1 MHAVRAVRAARSY
14 GSACEQ
20 GLAWGPGGPK
30 ELQKK
35 TFWGRNPSLGLI
47 LGLGSRGYAYKGLK
61 GSC

>member
-1 MHAVRAVRAARSY
+1 MGGAWDGLRRGSGLYMHAVRAVRAARSY

-35 TFWGRNPSLGLI
+35 RFGEATQA
-47 LGLGSRGYAYKGLK
+47 RG
-61 GSC
+61 